1 MVELNKKYHIGVKKF
16 GFVNWIGFKSLWLK
30 ECNRFM
36 VVWQQTLLSPLVS
49 SLLFL
54 SVLSLALGNNRGDVL
69 GYSFISFL
77 APGLIAMSILGQS
90 FSHSVSSLMIGKIQG
105 NIVDM
110 LYAPLSALEV
120 SMSILGQSFSHS
132 VSSLM
137 IGKIQGNIVDMLYA
151 PLSALEVSMA
161 IILAAL
167 TRSFLIATISIGVFS
182 LIVEIPI
189 YNILYIFVF
198 GFLGAFILG
207 SLGFITGL
215 WAEKFDHTAT
225 VTNFVITPLSF
236 LSGVFYSIDKLP
248 QFFQTISHINPF
260 FYMIDGFRYGFLGKS
275 DGSINIGLIY
285 LSILSVLIWYVAFF
299 LYKKGYKIKS

>member
-1 MVELNKKYHIGVKKF
+1 MVELNKKYHIEVKKF
-16 GFVNWIGFKSLWLK
+16 GFVNWVGFKSLWFK

-36 VVWQQTLLSPLVS
+36 AVWQQTLLSPLVS

-69 GYSFISFL
+69 GYSFINFL
-77 APGLIAMSILGQS
+77 APGLIAMSILT
-90 FSHSVSSLMIGKIQG
+90 
-105 NIVDM
+105 
-110 LYAPLSALEV
+110 
-120 SMSILGQSFSHS
+120 QSFSHS

-167 TRSFLIATISIGVFS
+167 TRSFLIAIISIAVFS
-182 LIVEIPI
+182 LIVDITI
-189 YNILYIFVF
+189 YNIFYIFVF

-215 WAEKFDHTAT
+215 WAEKYDHTAT
-225 VTNFVITPLSF
+225 VTNFIITPLSF

-248 QFFQTISHINPF
+248 ELFQNISHLNPF

-275 DGSINIGLIY
+275 DGSITIGLIY
-285 LSILSVLIWYVAFF
+285 LTILSIVMWYVAFF

>member
-1 MVELNKKYHIGVKKF
+1 MVELNKKYLISVKKF
-16 GFVNWIGFKSLWLK
+16 GFINWIGFKSLWFK

-36 VVWQQTLLSPLVS
+36 AVWQQTLLSPLVS

-77 APGLIAMSILGQS
+77 APGLIAMSILT
-90 FSHSVSSLMIGKIQG
+90 
-105 NIVDM
+105 
-110 LYAPLSALEV
+110 
-120 SMSILGQSFSHS
+120 QSFSHS

-167 TRSFLIATISIGVFS
+167 TRSFLIAIISIGVFS
-182 LIVEIPI
+182 LIVELPI
-189 YNILYIFVF
+189 DNILFILIF
-198 GFLGAFILG
+198 GFLSAFILG
-207 SLGFITGL
+207 SLGFIAGL

-225 VTNFVITPLSF
+225 VTNFIITPLSF

-248 QFFQTISHINPF
+248 NFFQAISYVNPF
-260 FYMIDGFRYGFLGKS
+260 FYMIDGFRYGFLGIS
-275 DGSINIGLIY
+275 DGSVNVGLVYLTI
-285 LSILSVLIWYVAFF
+285 LSIVMWYIAFF

>member
-1 MVELNKKYHIGVKKF
+1 MVELNKKYNIGVKRF
-16 GFVNWIGFKSLWLK
+16 GFVNWIGFKSLWFK

-36 VVWQQTLLSPLVS
+36 AVWQQTLLSPLVS

-69 GYSFISFL
+69 GYSFINFL
-77 APGLIAMSILGQS
+77 APGLIAMSILT
-90 FSHSVSSLMIGKIQG
+90 
-105 NIVDM
+105 
-110 LYAPLSALEV
+110 
-120 SMSILGQSFSHS
+120 QSFSHS

-161 IILAAL
+161 IILASL
-167 TRSFLIATISIGVFS
+167 TRSFLIAIISIAVFS
-182 LIVEIPI
+182 LIVDITI
-189 YNILYIFVF
+189 YNIFYIFVF

-207 SLGFITGL
+207 SLGFIAGL

-225 VTNFVITPLSF
+225 VTNFIITPLSF

-248 QFFQTISHINPF
+248 ELFQIISHINPF

-275 DGSINIGLIY
+275 DGSITIGLIY
-285 LSILSVLIWYVAFF
+285 LTILSIILWYVAFF

>member
-1 MVELNKKYHIGVKKF
+1 MVELDKKYQMGVRKF

-36 VVWQQTLLSPLVS
+36 TVWQQTLLSPLVS

-54 SVLSLALGNNRGDVL
+54 SVLSLALGNNRGDVF

-77 APGLIAMSILGQS
+77 APGLIAMSILT
-90 FSHSVSSLMIGKIQG
+90 
-105 NIVDM
+105 
-110 LYAPLSALEV
+110 
-120 SMSILGQSFSHS
+120 QSFSHS

-167 TRSFLIATISIGVFS
+167 TRSFLIALISIGVFS
-182 LIVEIPI
+182 LIVEIHI
-189 YNILYIFVF
+189 NNIFYIFIF
-198 GFLGAFILG
+198 GFLSAFILG

-225 VTNFVITPLSF
+225 VTNFIITPLSF

-248 QFFQTISHINPF
+248 MFFQTISHLNPF
-260 FYMIDGFRYGFLGKS
+260 FYMIDGFRYGFLGES
-275 DGSINIGLIY
+275 DGSISVGLIY
-285 LSILSVLIWYVAFF
+285 LILLSFVMWYFAYY

>member
-1 MVELNKKYHIGVKKF
+1 MVELNKKYNIRVKRF
-16 GFVNWIGFKSLWLK
+16 GSVNWIGFKSLWLK
-30 ECNRFM
+30 ECSRFM
-36 VVWQQTLLSPLVS
+36 AVWQQTLLSPLVS

-69 GYSFISFL
+69 GYSFVNFL
-77 APGLIAMSILGQS
+77 APGLIAMSILTQS

-110 LYAPLSALEV
+110 LYAPLSA
-120 SMSILGQSFSHS
+120 F
-132 VSSLM
+132 
-137 IGKIQGNIVDMLYA
+137 
-151 PLSALEVSMA
+151 EVSMA

-167 TRSFLIATISIGVFS
+167 TRSFLIAIISIVVFS
-182 LIVEIPI
+182 LIVDITI
-189 YNILYIFVF
+189 YNIFYIFVF

-215 WAEKFDHTAT
+215 WAEKFDHNAT
-225 VTNFVITPLSF
+225 VTNFIITPLSF

-248 QFFQTISHINPF
+248 KLFQNISHINPF

-275 DGSINIGLIY
+275 DGSITIGLIY
-285 LSILSVLIWYVAFF
+285 LSILSIVMWYVAFF

>member
-1 MVELNKKYHIGVKKF
+1 MVELNKKYQISVKKF
-16 GFVNWIGFKSLWLK
+16 GFINWIGFKSLWFK

-36 VVWQQTLLSPLVS
+36 AVWQQTLLSPLVS

-54 SVLSLALGNNRGDVL
+54 SVLSLALGNNKGDVL

-77 APGLIAMSILGQS
+77 APGLIAMSILT
-90 FSHSVSSLMIGKIQG
+90 
-105 NIVDM
+105 
-110 LYAPLSALEV
+110 
-120 SMSILGQSFSHS
+120 QSFSHS

-167 TRSFLIATISIGVFS
+167 TRSFLIAIISIGVFS

-189 YNILYIFVF
+189 NNILFIFIF
-198 GFLGAFILG
+198 GFLSAFILG
-207 SLGFITGL
+207 SLGFIAGL

-225 VTNFVITPLSF
+225 VTNFIITPLSF
-236 LSGVFYSIDKLP
+236 LSGVFYSIDNLP
-248 QFFQTISHINPF
+248 KIFQTISHINPF
-260 FYMIDGFRYGFLGKS
+260 FYMIDGFRYGFLGRS
-275 DGSINIGLIY
+275 DGSITIGLIY
-285 LSILSVLIWYVAFF
+285 LTILGIAVWYVAFF

>member
-1 MVELNKKYHIGVKKF
+1 MVEIEKKYQIGVRKF
-16 GFVNWIGFKSLWLK
+16 GFINWIGFISLWFK

-36 VVWQQTLLSPLVS
+36 AVWQQTLLSPLVS

-77 APGLIAMSILGQS
+77 APGLIAMSILT
-90 FSHSVSSLMIGKIQG
+90 
-105 NIVDM
+105 
-110 LYAPLSALEV
+110 
-120 SMSILGQSFSHS
+120 QSFSHS

-167 TRSFLIATISIGVFS
+167 TRSFLIALISIAVFS
-182 LIVEIPI
+182 LIVEMPI
-189 YNILYIFVF
+189 NNIFYIFIF
-198 GFLGAFILG
+198 GFLSAFILG

-225 VTNFVITPLSF
+225 VTNFIITPLSF

-248 QFFQTISHINPF
+248 SFFQTISHMNPF
-260 FYMIDGFRYGFLGKS
+260 FYMIDGFRYGFLGES
-275 DGSINIGLIY
+275 DGLIIVGLVY
-285 LSILSVLIWYVAFF
+285 LTLLSFVMWYLAFY

>member
-16 GFVNWIGFKSLWLK
+16 GFINWIGFKSLWFK

-36 VVWQQTLLSPLVS
+36 AVWQQTLLSPLVS

-54 SVLSLALGNNRGDVL
+54 LVLSLALGNNRGDVL
-69 GYSFISFL
+69 GYSFINFL
-77 APGLIAMSILGQS
+77 APGLIAMSILT
-90 FSHSVSSLMIGKIQG
+90 
-105 NIVDM
+105 
-110 LYAPLSALEV
+110 
-120 SMSILGQSFSHS
+120 QSFSHS

-167 TRSFLIATISIGVFS
+167 TRSFLITIISIAIFS
-182 LIVEIPI
+182 LIVDITI
-189 YNILYIFVF
+189 YNIFYIFAF

-225 VTNFVITPLSF
+225 VTNFIITPLSF

-248 QFFQTISHINPF
+248 ELFQNISNINPF

-275 DGSINIGLIY
+275 DGSITIGLIY
-285 LSILSVLIWYVAFF
+285 LAILSIVMWYVAFF

>member
-1 MVELNKKYHIGVKKF
+1 MVELNKKYQIRLKKF
-16 GFVNWIGFKSLWLK
+16 GFINWIGFKSLWFK

-36 VVWQQTLLSPLVS
+36 AVWQQTLLSPLVS

-54 SVLSLALGNNRGDVL
+54 SVLTLALGNERGDVL
-69 GYSFISFL
+69 GHSFISFL
-77 APGLIAMSILGQS
+77 APGLIAMSILT
-90 FSHSVSSLMIGKIQG
+90 
-105 NIVDM
+105 
-110 LYAPLSALEV
+110 
-120 SMSILGQSFSHS
+120 QSFSHS

-167 TRSFLIATISIGVFS
+167 TRSFLIAIISIAVFS
-182 LIVEIPI
+182 LIVDITI
-189 YNILYIFVF
+189 YNIFYIFVF

-207 SLGFITGL
+207 SLGFIAGL

-225 VTNFVITPLSF
+225 VTNFIITPLSF

-248 QFFQTISHINPF
+248 ELFQIISHINPF

-275 DGSINIGLIY
+275 DGSITIGLIY
-285 LSILSVLIWYVAFF
+285 LTILSIVLWYVGFF

>member
-1 MVELNKKYHIGVKKF
+1 MVELNKKYQIRVKKF
-16 GFVNWIGFKSLWLK
+16 GFINWIGFKSLWFK

-36 VVWQQTLLSPLVS
+36 AVWQQTLLSPLVS

-54 SVLSLALGNNRGDVL
+54 SVLSLALGNDRGEVL

-77 APGLIAMSILGQS
+77 APGLIAMSILT
-90 FSHSVSSLMIGKIQG
+90 
-105 NIVDM
+105 
-110 LYAPLSALEV
+110 
-120 SMSILGQSFSHS
+120 QSFSHS

-167 TRSFLIATISIGVFS
+167 TRSFLIAIISIGVFS
-182 LIVEIPI
+182 LIVELPI
-189 YNILYIFVF
+189 DNILFIFIF
-198 GFLGAFILG
+198 GFLSAFILG
-207 SLGFITGL
+207 SLGFIAGL

-225 VTNFVITPLSF
+225 VTNFIITPLSF

-248 QFFQTISHINPF
+248 NFFQTISHINPF

-275 DGSINIGLIY
+275 DGSINVGLIY
-285 LSILSVLIWYVAFF
+285 LSILSIIMWYVAFF

>member
-1 MVELNKKYHIGVKKF
+1 MVELNKNYQINVRKF
-16 GFVNWIGFKSLWLK
+16 GFVNWIGFKSLWIK
-30 ECNRFM
+30 ECNRFL
-36 VVWQQTLLSPLVS
+36 VVWQQTLLSPIVS

-54 SVLSLALGNNRGDVL
+54 SVLSLALGNNRTDVL
-69 GYSFISFL
+69 GYSFVSFL
-77 APGLIAMSILGQS
+77 APGLIAMSVIT
-90 FSHSVSSLMIGKIQG
+90 
-105 NIVDM
+105 
-110 LYAPLSALEV
+110 
-120 SMSILGQSFSHS
+120 QSFSHS

-167 TRSFLIATISIGVFS
+167 TRSFLIALISVTFFS
-182 LIVEIPI
+182 FIVEMPI
-189 YNILYIFVF
+189 NNIFYIFIF
-198 GFLGAFILG
+198 GFLSAFILG

-248 QFFQTISHINPF
+248 NFFQTISHLNPF
-260 FYMIDGFRYGFLGKS
+260 FYMIDGFRYGFLGTS
-275 DGSINIGLIY
+275 DGSIFIGLTY
-285 LSILSVLIWYVAFF
+285 LIILSFAIWYIAFY
-299 LYKKGYKIKS
+299 LYEKGYKIKS

>member
-1 MVELNKKYHIGVKKF
+1 MVELNKKYQITVKKF
-16 GFVNWIGFKSLWLK
+16 SYINWIGFKSLWLK
-30 ECNRFM
+30 ECNRFL

-77 APGLIAMSILGQS
+77 APGLIAMSILT
-90 FSHSVSSLMIGKIQG
+90 
-105 NIVDM
+105 
-110 LYAPLSALEV
+110 
-120 SMSILGQSFSHS
+120 QSFSHS

-167 TRSFLIATISIGVFS
+167 TRSFLIAIISIGVFS
-182 LIVEIPI
+182 LIVEMPVN
-189 YNILYIFVF
+189 NILFIFIF
-198 GFLGAFILG
+198 GFLSAFILG

-225 VTNFVITPLSF
+225 VTNFIITPLSF

-248 QFFQTISHINPF
+248 ELFQKISHINPF

-275 DGSINIGLIY
+275 DGSITIGLIY
-285 LSILSVLIWYVAFF
+285 LIILSIVMWYVAFF

>member
-36 VVWQQTLLSPLVS
+36 AVWQQTLLSPLVS

-54 SVLSLALGNNRGDVL
+54 SVLSLALGDNRGDVL
-69 GYSFISFL
+69 GYSFINFL
-77 APGLIAMSILGQS
+77 APGLIAMSILT
-90 FSHSVSSLMIGKIQG
+90 
-105 NIVDM
+105 
-110 LYAPLSALEV
+110 
-120 SMSILGQSFSHS
+120 QSFSHS

-167 TRSFLIATISIGVFS
+167 TRSFLIAIISIGVFS

-189 YNILYIFVF
+189 HNILYIFVF

-260 FYMIDGFRYGFLGKS
+260 FYMIDGFRYGFFGQSDVSPYFSLG
-275 DGSINIGLIY
+275 IVTLFFIV
-285 LSILSVLIWYVAFF
+285 LSFF
-299 LYKKGYKIKS
+299 LLNYNKTLHFAFLANRRGFFRQKLLVYLNLILP

>member
-1 MVELNKKYHIGVKKF
+1 MVELNKKYQIRLKKF
-16 GFVNWIGFKSLWLK
+16 GFINWIGFKSLWFK

-36 VVWQQTLLSPLVS
+36 AVWQQTLLSPLVS

-54 SVLSLALGNNRGDVL
+54 SVLSLALGNERGDVL
-69 GYSFISFL
+69 GHSFMSFL
-77 APGLIAMSILGQS
+77 APGLIAMSILT
-90 FSHSVSSLMIGKIQG
+90 
-105 NIVDM
+105 
-110 LYAPLSALEV
+110 
-120 SMSILGQSFSHS
+120 QSFSHS

-167 TRSFLIATISIGVFS
+167 TRSFLIAIISIGVFS
-182 LIVEIPI
+182 LIVEMPI
-189 YNILYIFVF
+189 NNILFIFIF
-198 GFLGAFILG
+198 GFLSAFILG
-207 SLGFITGL
+207 SLGFIAGL

-225 VTNFVITPLSF
+225 VTNFIITPLSF
-236 LSGVFYSIDKLP
+236 LSGVFYSIEKLP
-248 QFFQTISHINPF
+248 NFFQTISHINPF

-275 DGSINIGLIY
+275 DGSINVGLIY
-285 LSILSVLIWYVAFF
+285 LTILSVTMWYVAFF

>member
-16 GFVNWIGFKSLWLK
+16 GFINWIGFKSLWFK

-36 VVWQQTLLSPLVS
+36 AVWQQTLLSPLVS

-69 GYSFISFL
+69 GYSFINFL
-77 APGLIAMSILGQS
+77 APGLIAMSILT
-90 FSHSVSSLMIGKIQG
+90 
-105 NIVDM
+105 
-110 LYAPLSALEV
+110 
-120 SMSILGQSFSHS
+120 QSFSHS

-161 IILAAL
+161 IILASL
-167 TRSFLIATISIGVFS
+167 TRSFLIAIISIAVFS
-182 LIVEIPI
+182 LIVDITI
-189 YNILYIFVF
+189 YNIFYIFIF

-225 VTNFVITPLSF
+225 ITNFIITPLSF

-248 QFFQTISHINPF
+248 ELFQKISHINPF

-275 DGSINIGLIY
+275 DGSVTIGLIY
-285 LSILSVLIWYVAFF
+285 LIILSIVMWYVAFL